1 MTEESKTADGPAL
14 LKVLPPAP
22 GNRQHYRA
30 RLAASV
36 LDEAPGHPMW
46 STGSN
51 PKNIVALHHH
61 AGRCDQSAKRIR
73 EHAELN
79 AQWTSLLQAVGFTV
93 RPARRCGIIATG
105 DLPDTDAVA
114 ESHGP
119 AWEFTDKVTFPA
131 YGVGGLVRLESNYAS
146 ANYAVLTE
154 DGTFLRPVK
163 KFPWAVDALAVHY
176 GLPDDAIRITHT
188 TTPRT

>member
-1 MTEESKTADGPAL
+1 MRDEPVL

-36 LDEAPGHPMW
+36 LDKAPGRPMW

-79 AQWTSLLQAVGFTV
+79 AQWTSRLEAVGFTV

-105 DLPDTDAVA
+105 ELPATDAVA
-114 ESHGP
+114 TSYGP
-119 AWEFTDKVTFPA
+119 AEDFTDKVVFPA
-131 YGVGGLVRLESNYAS
+131 YGVGGLVRLEPTYAS
-146 ANYAVLTE
+146 ANYAVLTPDE
-154 DGTFLRPVK
+154 TFICMVK
-163 KFPWAVDALAVHY
+163 EIRWAVDALAVHF
-176 GLPDDAIRITHT
+176 GLPDDDIRITHAP
-188 TTPRT
+188 TPRT